1 MACRFYHDGCGDVGR
16 GHSSCNNTHV
26 RKWLDLVPV
35 NAYKVHMQTDNDI
48 TMNKPE
54 TNSGRLTREAHQ
66 YYRALAAKD
75 SRFDGVFFTG
85 VKTTGIYCR
94 PVCAVRTPRESSC
107 EFFSTAAAAEAAGYR
122 PCLRCRPELAPYA
135 IQQNLAHAIWK
146 KIADG
151 ALNAM
156 NVEDFS
162 QQIGLS
168 SRQLRRVLLQEF
180 GASPVE
186 LAQTQ
191 RLLFAKKLLQ
201 ETSLPMA
208 DIAFA
213 TGFGSVRRFNAL
225 FLQRYQMAPGSV
237 RRAADGRGEG
247 ILLRLAYRPPYAWD
261 AVISYLRGRAMPGL
275 EAVIQEGQD
284 GDLAAYVR
292 SVRIQGISGWLKVS
306 HLPQKNQLLL
316 QLAPQLTPVLMPVL
330 ARVRQQFDLEA
341 NPAFI
346 QSHLQQDAL
355 LAAQIQATPG
365 LRVPGAFDSFELAIR
380 AVLGQQV
387 SVAGATT
394 VAGRLVQRFGDTVE
408 TPLAPI
414 TRHFPT
420 PETIIGLPINE
431 LAGIGIPATRAQTL
445 QNVARFALAGG
456 FERLPDSTQATMLD
470 NMKSVRGIGE
480 WTAQYIAMR
489 ALRFPDAFPAGDLG
503 LQKAAAQL
511 SGQVALPAQTRWT
524 EKQLLLQAQAWSPWR
539 AYAAMLLWQSLN
551 TTESFS
557 GHNAASKA
565 VQKNK
570 V

>member
-1 MACRFYHDGCGDVGR
+1 
-16 GHSSCNNTHV
+16 
-26 RKWLDLVPV
+26 
-35 NAYKVHMQTDNDI
+35 
-48 TMNKPE
+48 
-54 TNSGRLTREAHQ
+54 
-66 YYRALAAKD
+66 
-75 SRFDGVFFTG
+75 
-85 VKTTGIYCR
+85 
-94 PVCAVRTPRESSC
+94 
-107 EFFSTAAAAEAAGYR
+107 
-122 PCLRCRPELAPYA
+122 
-135 IQQNLAHAIWK
+135 
-146 KIADG
+146 
-151 ALNAM
+151 
-156 NVEDFS
+156 
-162 QQIGLS
+162 
-168 SRQLRRVLLQEF
+168 
-180 GASPVE
+180 
-186 LAQTQ
+186 
-191 RLLFAKKLLQ
+191 
-201 ETSLPMA
+201 
-208 DIAFA
+208 
-213 TGFGSVRRFNAL
+213 
-225 FLQRYQMAPGSV
+225 
-237 RRAADGRGEG
+237 
-247 ILLRLAYRPPYAWD
+247 
-261 AVISYLRGRAMPGL
+261 MPGL

-284 GDLAAYVR
+284 GDQAAYVR

-394 VAGRLVQRFGDTVE
+394 VAGRLVQRFGDLVD
-408 TPLAPI
+408 TPLAAI

-511 SGQVALPAQTRWT
+511 SPLAASLAQTRWT

-551 TTESFS
+551 TTDSFS